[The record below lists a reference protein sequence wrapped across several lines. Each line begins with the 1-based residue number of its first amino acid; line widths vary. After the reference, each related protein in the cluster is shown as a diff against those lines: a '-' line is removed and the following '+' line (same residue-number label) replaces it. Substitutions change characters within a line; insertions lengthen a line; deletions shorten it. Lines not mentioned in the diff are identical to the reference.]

1 MSNFEEEDAE
11 ISGDDEEFD
20 ANGQDSD
27 TSPVK
32 KGSKRKK
39 SVFIDEAASEDDEV
53 RSVWSG
59 NLLRRLYKILFH
71 FFCITQS
78 WAQQTAHSNQ

>member
-53 RSVWSG
+53 RSV
-59 NLLRRLYKILFH
+59 
-71 FFCITQS
+71 
-78 WAQQTAHSNQ
+78 